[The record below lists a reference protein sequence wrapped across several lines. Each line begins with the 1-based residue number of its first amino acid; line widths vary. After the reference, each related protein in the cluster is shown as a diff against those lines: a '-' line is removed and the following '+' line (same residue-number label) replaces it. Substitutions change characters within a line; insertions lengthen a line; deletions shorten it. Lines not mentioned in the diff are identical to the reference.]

1 MIVTKLLFQ
10 YNELFD
16 LLDGNIQ
23 DGSNNDERFLG
34 NFDDDVPPNP
44 NLMPHH
50 KTSENKVIKEK
61 EKIRYE
67 DLPQESVDNL
77 INAITVSQICSFFG
91 FDFQAHVH
99 KYISM
104 FIYVYT

>member
-77 INAITVSQICSFFG
+77 INAITVSQNLQFLWFRFSSTCA
-91 FDFQAHVH
+91 Q
-99 KYISM
+99 
-104 FIYVYT
+104 IY